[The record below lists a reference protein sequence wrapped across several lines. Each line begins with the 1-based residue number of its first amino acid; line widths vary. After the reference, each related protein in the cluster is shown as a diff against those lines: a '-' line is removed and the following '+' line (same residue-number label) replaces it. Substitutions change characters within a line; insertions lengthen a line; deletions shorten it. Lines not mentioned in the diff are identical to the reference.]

1 MGRETL
7 INALDKALS
16 GLIVAIYTP
25 PGEGHRPQVQDID
38 AGSGLNP
45 FKNLQT
51 RAAPPG
57 RMRGIVN
64 HAETV
69 LGESVHRELQV
80 SRQSEQPRQECLI
93 G

>member
-7 INALDKALS
+7 INVLDKALS
-16 GLIVAIYTP
+16 GLVIAIHAP
-25 PGEGHRPQVQDID
+25 PGEGHRAQVQDIN

-45 FKNLQT
+45 FKNPLT
-51 RAAPPG
+51 RTAPPV
-57 RMRGIVN
+57 RVRGVIN

-69 LGESVHRELQV
+69 LSEFVQREIKV
-80 SRQSEQPRQECLI
+80 RRQSEQPGQERLV